1 MNLRSHSIDKL
12 NHTSTGLC
20 TTGAW
25 THVAIDR
32 DLAGLRAPKL
42 LAPRRR
48 RPPRPQATPRP
59 TPPEAMQLAE
69 LRPWLMLLAGVLL
82 LCLQRWFAAKYKLGT
97 GVPLAHTRKLMRSGL
112 AGRSSAKPKQKPKR
126 A

>member
-1 MNLRSHSIDKL
+1 MYDRRMDACGNRSRFGWAARSK
-12 NHTSTGLC
+12 
-20 TTGAW
+20 A
-25 THVAIDR
+25 A
-32 DLAGLRAPKL
+32 
-42 LAPRRR
+42 
-48 RPPRPQATPRP
+48 RPPAAAATRPQATPRP

-69 LRPWLMLLAGVLL
+69 LRPWLLLLAGVLL